1 MKKLLYLFIILM
13 ILFKTG
19 NVLSDQSIFTV
30 NNLKIN
36 KKTYK
41 NNKDLTDIAFT
52 QGFIKL
58 NKKILL
64 ENDFK
69 KI

>member
-1 MKKLLYLFIILM
+1 MKIFYSSLFILM

-58 NKKILL
+58 NKKI
-64 ENDFK
+64 
-69 KI
+69 